1 MRAVAFEKFE
11 GLGNDFI
18 LVEAPASSLSRAEV
32 KDLCD
37 RHRGVGADGVLFVQH
52 GVGHPSMAVVNAD
65 GSDAEMCGN
74 GLRCVALFLAL
85 RGRVTARD
93 FTIDTGAGPHAVRV
107 LQAGVEGRVEVS
119 MRPASLAPE
128 AVPCLA
134 VSALRDAPLDVQ
146 GHRLRVTAVSMGNPH
161 AVTFDALEATTRA
174 ALGPALEAHASF
186 PARANAG
193 FASMRG
199 PASIEL
205 HVFERGAG
213 WTQACGTGACAAA
226 VAAVET
232 DRAPRFAP
240 IEVVLPGGALEI
252 VVGLPGD
259 PVRMTGPARA
269 VFRGVVEL
277 G

>member
-1 MRAVAFEKFE
+1 MRAVVFEKFE

-18 LVEAPASSLSRAEV
+18 LVEGPASSLSRAEV
-32 KDLCD
+32 RALCC

-74 GLRCVALFLAL
+74 GLRCVALFLVL
-85 RGRVTARD
+85 RGRVAERD

-107 LQAGVEGRVEVS
+107 LQAGAEGRVEVS

-128 AVPCLA
+128 EVPCRA
-134 VSALRDAPLDVQ
+134 DAPLRDAPLEVQ
-146 GHRLRVTAVSMGNPH
+146 GQLLRVTAVSMGNPH
-161 AVTFDALEATTRA
+161 AVTFDALGASARAT
-174 ALGPALEAHASF
+174 LGPALEAHASF
-186 PARANAG
+186 PARTNAG

-213 WTQACGTGACAAA
+213 
-226 VAAVET
+226 
-232 DRAPRFAP
+232 
-240 IEVVLPGGALEI
+240 
-252 VVGLPGD
+252 
-259 PVRMTGPARA
+259 
-269 VFRGVVEL
+269 
-277 G
+277 